1 MGRRNAGQTLS
12 AVEQRQLLDD
22 VREVEDFKMRNP
34 NIGSISKTGD
44 FTDVPDVRMAPSV
57 SSVPDVRTA
66 LSVSSFKKRINKF
79 KENYPNRRRLTN
91 LYEKIQKGEIEVD
104 SSFPQ
109 LKINTSKNFGDL
121 NPTFADSGKPMINY
135 TFDEIKLQ
143 KKLIDQTKLFW
154 YHGNEKGKIPDY
166 DIRFDYSN
174 KGPGSGTGFGLTEEE
189 KDLYK
194 SSVKKLMQWQYKY
207 LAGGDI
213 YKMMNV
219 WRYGNP
225 KGEYKGDDK
234 KGNPIYEDI
243 KTADDRYYDTMIDN
257 LGPGFIKQDIEKT
270 IIDSLK
276 KVK

>member
-1 MGRRNAGQTLS
+1 
-12 AVEQRQLLDD
+12 
-22 VREVEDFKMRNP
+22 
-34 NIGSISKTGD
+34 
-44 FTDVPDVRMAPSV
+44 
-57 SSVPDVRTA
+57 
-66 LSVSSFKKRINKF
+66 
-79 KENYPNRRRLTN
+79 
-91 LYEKIQKGEIEVD
+91 
-104 SSFPQ
+104 
-109 LKINTSKNFGDL
+109 
-121 NPTFADSGKPMINY
+121 
-135 TFDEIKLQ
+135 
-143 KKLIDQTKLFW
+143 
-154 YHGNEKGKIPDY
+154 
-166 DIRFDYSN
+166 
-174 KGPGSGTGFGLTEEE
+174 
-189 KDLYK
+189 
-194 SSVKKLMQWQYKY
+194 MQWQYKY

>member
-1 MGRRNAGQTLS
+1 MLS
-12 AVEQRQLLDD
+12 DSLLNVMYNSFVEA
-22 VREVEDFKMRNP
+22 ET
-34 NIGSISKTGD
+34 GSLSKRGKNTW
-44 FTDVPDVRMAPSV
+44 
-57 SSVPDVRTA
+57 VRTQA
-66 LSVSSFKKRINKF
+66 SNVPLGSDAF
-79 KENYPNRRRLTN
+79 
-91 LYEKIQKGEIEVD
+91 GEAQVM
-104 SSFPQ
+104 
-109 LKINTSKNFGDL
+109 SKNFGEL

-154 YHGNEKGKIPDY
+154 YLGNEKGKIPDY